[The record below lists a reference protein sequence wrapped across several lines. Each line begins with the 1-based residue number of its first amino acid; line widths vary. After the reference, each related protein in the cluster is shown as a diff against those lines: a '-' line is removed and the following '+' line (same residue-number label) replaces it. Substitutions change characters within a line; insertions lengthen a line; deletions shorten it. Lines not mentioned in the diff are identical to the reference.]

1 MLYDLLCDSDL
12 WSQIDEPRHASD
24 RTAESDASLH
34 EWCRSSGL
42 GPNPCNEG
50 PVSDF
55 RGNTT
60 SLAPGRSAISL
71 EPYDYGP
78 CSFQVYKDLEAL
90 EHHGLVQATK
100 VLGRTWSY
108 YSLTGTGEGLA
119 IELSSTVD
127 PRASRYFATVREFVT
142 RLPFR
147 KLLNAIYERYPDYA
161 VNSVFR

>member
-1 MLYDLLCDSDL
+1 MPLTEQQKVMLLFTSGAGPQDLDPIRVMKGLFLISEETPQAWL
-12 WSQIDEPRHASD
+12 P
-24 RTAESDASLH
+24 AEA
-34 EWCRSSGL
+34 RYR
-42 GPNPCNEG
+42 
-50 PVSDF
+50 F
-55 RGNTT
+55 
-60 SLAPGRSAISL
+60 

-119 IELSSTVD
+119 IELSSSVD

-142 RLPFR
+142 RLSFR